1 MRKFFD
7 ERGQTLIFVA
17 LGMTVLL
24 GFVGFATDV
33 GVLLHEKREVQ
44 TAADSAAIAGAIEAL
59 SEGNATAINSN
70 ITAAAKADAALNGF
84 TDGTNGASVTIT
96 MTPNITVSTFN
107 KFGYVQATITQ
118 STPDFFMTL
127 FGHGSTNVTATA
139 VATELGE
146 KVPCLNVYNG
156 GGPGTA
162 SNPNPMAATPAV
174 YLSGN
179 SLLAG
184 NKCGI
189 PVNGSVLF
197 NGGKATIQAGSLDAE
212 GSISGNAGV
221 SVTGPYA
228 SNLGFAP
235 ASDSSLAATLSDTTK
250 QPTASG
256 GSCTSPDGSTCYYDY
271 GGGTITGP
279 ITLQPGVYYFDK
291 AVTISGQVSGTGVT
305 FFLQG
310 DIPFDFAANGTMTV
324 SAPTTGTTFQNVL
337 IDAPTDGPY
346 TTCKTG
352 KGNNGNAGE
361 LFFDFGSSN
370 TTLNGIV
377 YAPNA
382 QLFVQDSGATMNI
395 NADMVI
401 GNVCM
406 QSATFQI
413 NGLSAPT
420 YTTKVGLVY

>member
-17 LGMTVLL
+17 LGMTVML

-33 GVLLHEKREVQ
+33 GVLLHEKREAQ

-59 SEGNATAINSN
+59 SEGNASAINSN
-70 ITAAAKADAALNGF
+70 ITAAAKADSALNGF
-84 TDGTNGASVTIT
+84 TDGSGGATVTVT
-96 MTPNITVSTFN
+96 MTPNITVPTFN
-107 KFGYVQATITQ
+107 KFGYVQVTVTQ
-118 STPDFFMTL
+118 STPDFFMNM
-127 FGHGSTNVTATA
+127 FGHSSTNVSATA

-146 KVPCLNVYNG
+146 QAPCMIVYNG

-162 SNPNPMAATPAV
+162 SNPNPAAATPAI

-179 SLLAG
+179 SLLAA

-189 PVNGSVLF
+189 PVNGSIQF
-197 NGGKATIQAGSLDAE
+197 NGGKATIQAGNIAAE
-212 GSISGNAGV
+212 GTISGNAGV
-221 SVTGPYA
+221 SITGPYA

-235 ASDSSLAATLSDTTK
+235 AADTSLASTLSDTTK

-256 GSCTSPDGSTCYYDY
+256 GSCTSPDGSTCFYDY

-279 ITLQPGVYYFDK
+279 VTLQPGVYYFDVPVK
-291 AVTISGQVSGTGVT
+291 ISGQVSGTGVT

-310 DIPFDFAANGTMTV
+310 NIPFDFSANGTMNV

-361 LFFDFGSSN
+361 LYFDFGSSN
-370 TTLNGIV
+370 TTLGGIV

-406 QSATFQI
+406 QSATFHI
-413 NGLSAPT
+413 NGLSTPT
-420 YTTKVGLVY
+420 YSTKVGLVY